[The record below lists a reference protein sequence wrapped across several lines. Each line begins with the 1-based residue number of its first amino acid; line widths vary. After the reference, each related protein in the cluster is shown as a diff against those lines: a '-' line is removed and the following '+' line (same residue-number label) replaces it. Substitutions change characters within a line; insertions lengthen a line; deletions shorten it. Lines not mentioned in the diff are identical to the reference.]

1 MLNSFRMI
9 KRPGEFEKKGGRK
22 KASVEM
28 PALEDNFVEVMG
40 EHTAGDPTKDVIWTS
55 LTQQEIADGLGQ
67 LGTPV
72 STEVVRQLLD
82 DFDFS
87 KRKAQKSVSMGTY
100 PYRNEQFEYI
110 SELKEEYLQAG
121 EPVISMDTK
130 KKEMLGNFFRLGH
143 LYTNGILKTLD
154 HDFASH
160 SDGMVIPHGLYDL
173 RRNVGHVTLGLSHD
187 TSEFAC
193 DCFYGWWRGYG
204 VRAYPNASKILLLCD
219 CGGSNNYRHHIFKE
233 DLQRLVNRIDIP
245 IRIAHYPPYCSKHNP
260 IEHRLFP
267 HITRACQ
274 GIVFHTLEIVKR
286 FIRKTCTR
294 TGLRVTLN
302 LLEKEYK
309 LKRKAT
315 REFLEEYPILFDDH
329 LTELNYTALPYAYM

>member
-1 MLNSFRMI
+1 
-9 KRPGEFEKKGGRK
+9 
-22 KASVEM
+22 M
-28 PALEDNFVEVMG
+28 PALEDNFVEVMS
-40 EHTAGDPTKDVIWTS
+40 EQTAGDPMSNVIWTHR
-55 LTQQEIADGLGQ
+55 TQQEIADELNH

-87 KRKAQKSVSMGTY
+87 KRKAQKSVAMGVY
-100 PYRNEQFEYI
+100 PYRNEQFENLRQ
-110 SELKEEYLQAG
+110 LKEEFLQAG

-130 KKEMLGNFFRLGH
+130 KKETLGNFFRAGH
-143 LYTNGILKTLD
+143 LYANDVIRTLD

-160 SDGMVIPHGLYDL
+160 SDGQVIPHGLYDL
-173 RRNVGHVTLGLSHD
+173 RRNVGHVTLGLSRD

-193 DCFYGWWRGYG
+193 DCFAGWWRGYG
-204 VRAYPNASKILLLCD
+204 RRAYPHASRILVLCD
-219 CGGSNNYRHHIFKE
+219 CGGSNNYRRHIFKE
-233 DLQRLVNRIDIP
+233 DLLRLVYRIEIP
-245 IRIAHYPPYCSKHNP
+245 IRIAHYPPYCSKYNP

-302 LLEKEYK
+302 VLEKEYK
-309 LKRKAT
+309 TKRTASG
-315 REFLEEYPILFDDH
+315 EFLEAYPILFDEYLSD
-329 LTELNYTALPYAYM
+329 LNYTAVPYAYM

>member
-1 MLNSFRMI
+1 MKPAEGS
-9 KRPGEFEKKGGRK
+9 EKKGGRK
-22 KASVEM
+22 KASIAM
-28 PALEDNFVEVMG
+28 PELEDNFVEVM
-40 EHTAGDPTKDVIWTS
+40 EEQTAGDPVNSEVVWTS
-55 LTQQEIADGLGQ
+55 LTQQEIADSLGQ

-72 STEVVRQLLD
+72 STEVVRHLLA

-87 KRKAQKSVSMGTY
+87 KRKAQKSLAMGAY
-100 PYRNEQFEYI
+100 PHRNEQFEYL

-130 KKEMLGNFFRLGH
+130 KKEMLGNFFRSGH
-143 LYTNGILKTLD
+143 LYANGVLKTLD

-173 RRNVGHVTLGLSHD
+173 RRNVGHITLGCSHD

-193 DCFYGWWRGYG
+193 ASFLGWWRRYG
-204 VRAYPNASKILLLCD
+204 VRAYPNAAEILLLCD

-233 DLQRLVNRIDIP
+233 DLQRLVNRIGIP
-245 IRIAHYPPYCSKHNP
+245 IRIAHYPPYCSKYNP

-267 HITRACQ
+267 HVTRACQ
-274 GIVFHTLEIVKR
+274 GIVFHGLDIVKR

-302 LLEKEYK
+302 VLAKQYET
-309 LKRKAT
+309 KRKAT
-315 REFLEEYPILFDDH
+315 AEFLEAYPILFDEH
-329 LTELNYTALPYAYM
+329 LTDLNYTAVPYDYIGSC

>member
-1 MLNSFRMI
+1 
-9 KRPGEFEKKGGRK
+9 
-22 KASVEM
+22 M
-28 PALEDNFVEVMG
+28 PELEDNFVEVMG
-40 EHTAGDPTKDVIWTS
+40 EHTAGDPMNSGVIWTD
-55 LTQQEIADGLGQ
+55 LTQQGIADSLGQ
-67 LGTPV
+67 MGTPV
-72 STEVVRQLLD
+72 STEVARQLLD
-82 DFDFS
+82 AFDFS
-87 KRKAQKSVSMGTY
+87 RRKAQKSTALGTY

-110 SELKEEYLQAG
+110 SELKEEYFQARQ
-121 EPVISMDTK
+121 PVISMDTK

-173 RRNVGHVTLGLSHD
+173 QRNVGHVTLGRSHD

-193 DCFYGWWRGYG
+193 DSFFGWWRRYG
-204 VRAYPNASKILLLCD
+204 RRAYPDASKILLLCD

-245 IRIAHYPPYCSKHNP
+245 IRIAHYPPYCSKYNP

-274 GIVFHTLEIVKR
+274 GIVFHTLEIVKQ

-302 LLEKEYK
+302 VLEKDYK
-309 LKRKAT
+309 LKRKPSPK
-315 REFLEEYPILFDDH
+315 FLEQYPILFDEY
-329 LTELNYTALPYAYM
+329 LTDLNYTAVPYAYM

>member
-1 MLNSFRMI
+1 MTKLAR
-9 KRPGEFEKKGGRK
+9 GFEKKGGRK
-22 KASVEM
+22 KASMAM
-28 PALEDNFVEVMG
+28 PELEDNFVEVMA
-40 EHTAGDPTKDVIWTS
+40 EHTAGDPMHSDVIWTS
-55 LTQQEIADGLGQ
+55 LTQQEIADCLDQRGIS
-67 LGTPV
+67 V
-72 STEVVRQLLD
+72 STEVVRQLLA

-87 KRKAQKSVSMGTY
+87 KRKAQKSLSMGTY

-110 SELKEEYLQAG
+110 SQLKEEYLQAG

-130 KKEMLGNFFRLGH
+130 RKEMLGNFFRPGH
-143 LYTNGILKTLD
+143 LYTHGILKTLD

-173 RRNVGHVTLGLSHD
+173 RRNVGHVTLGRSHD

-193 DCFYGWWRGYG
+193 DSFFGWWRRYG
-204 VRAYPNASKILLLCD
+204 QRAYPHASEILLLCD

-233 DLQRLVNRIDIP
+233 DLQRLVNRIEIP
-245 IRIAHYPPYCSKHNP
+245 IRVAHYPPYCSKYNP

-274 GIVFHTLEIVKR
+274 GIVFGTLEIVKR
-286 FIRKTCTR
+286 FIRNTCKR

-302 LLEKEYK
+302 VLTKEYQT
-309 LKRKAT
+309 KRTASP
-315 REFLEEYPILFDDH
+315 EFMDEYPILFDEY
-329 LTELNYTALPYAYM
+329 LTELNYTAIPYAYI

>member
-1 MLNSFRMI
+1 MMKL
-9 KRPGEFEKKGGRK
+9 PDGFEKRGGRK
-22 KASVEM
+22 SASV
-28 PALEDNFVEVMG
+28 ALPELDNNFVEVMG
-40 EHTAGDPTKDVIWTS
+40 EHTVGDPMSDVIWTS

-67 LGTPV
+67 MGTPV

-82 DFDFS
+82 SFDFS
-87 KRKAQKSVSMGTY
+87 KRKAQKSVTMGTY

-143 LYTNGILKTLD
+143 LYTNGILKTLA

-173 RRNVGHVTLGLSHD
+173 RRNMGHITLGRSHD
-187 TSEFAC
+187 TSEFSC
-193 DCFYGWWRGYG
+193 DCFFNWWRRYG
-204 VRAYPNASKILLLCD
+204 MRAYPNASEILLFCD

-233 DLQRLVNRIDIP
+233 DLQRLVNRIEIP
-245 IRIAHYPPYCSKHNP
+245 IRIAHYPPYCSKYNP

-267 HITRACQ
+267 HGTRACQ
-274 GIVFHTLEIVKR
+274 GIVFQTLEIIKQ

-302 LLEKEYK
+302 VLDREYK
-309 LKRKAT
+309 TERKAT
-315 REFLEEYPILFDDH
+315 PEFLEAYPILFDEY
-329 LTELNYTALPYAYM
+329 LTDLNYTAVPYAYM